1 MGFNEFKELWQVVNG
16 WKATFASYDRDH
28 SGSVEGHELQQA
40 LTSMGNK
47 PLHSSNETPSGDDT
61 PRDCGKN
68 VVSCVVWQV
77 TT

>member
-47 PLHSSNETPSGDDT
+47 PLHSSNVTAFGVGT
-61 PRDCGKN
+61 PRDGCKN
-68 VVSCVVWQV
+68 AVSCVVWQV